1 MPGANDVRDLTAE
14 EVAAGLS
21 AGKMMLVDV
30 RELNETQIERI
41 PGSVLS
47 PLSQFDPHERCPIR
61 TVGLSCFPA
70 AWAFARCVP
79 PRPHWLQVYP
89 IMPIWRVA

>member
-1 MPGANDVRDLTAE
+1 MPGASDVRDLTAE

-30 RELNETQIERI
+30 REPNETQIERI

-47 PLSQFDPHERCPIR
+47 PSSLIRTRCPIR

-89 IMPIWRVA
+89 MMPIWRVA